1 MSELTS
7 LGGGSS
13 GRKAKDELATQ
24 HEVVGFPASTARYHV
39 VQAAKMIRIHFD
51 RAGHTA
57 ELDHAMESLGFAA
70 EFIEAWRAA
79 DQKRLSYPYIRLPK
93 GHA

>member
-13 GRKAKDELATQ
+13 GRKAKDALATF
-24 HEVVGFPASTARYHV
+24 HEDAAFPAGMARYQVQQAVTLIQLHV
-39 VQAAKMIRIHFD
+39 RLAGAAAPLA
-51 RAGHTA
+51 RAI
-57 ELDHAMESLGFAA
+57 ESLDAA
-70 EFIEAWRAA
+70 MANIERWRAA
-79 DQKRLSYPYIRLPK
+79 DQKRTSYPYIRLPK